1 MRAAV
6 PTIDLHGLG
15 TPEGC
20 ARVGRDLD
28 RAYGALGFAYV
39 VNHGVPQASIDAV
52 FEASARFHA
61 LPDAAKAAIAVN
73 RFHRGYLGFATAT
86 DRASSIEAAAHPNFS
101 ESFIKLHE
109 PAQGAPR
116 APGDRGGRL
125 DGPNQWPEG
134 LAGFKDAVLD
144 YEANVERLAR
154 ALVGALA
161 GALAGDAAAL
171 DDAFARP
178 TTWLRLL
185 HYPARP
191 GDAPAGLYGSAPHT
205 DFGALTILA
214 QDAAGGLQ
222 VRDPDG
228 AWIDVPPKPGAFVV
242 NTGDAV
248 PVWSGGRW
256 RSTPHR
262 VVNPQGRERYSVAY
276 FFDPNFDTHIA
287 PLDPANAPAD
297 MAGFRFGDHVMAQ
310 LDATYDYREA
320 DARA

>member
-1 MRAAV
+1 MTRDI
-6 PTIDLHGLG
+6 PTIDLADLE
-15 TPEGC
+15 TPDGC

-73 RFHRGYLGFATAT
+73 RFHRGYLGFATGI
-86 DRASSIEAAAHPNFS
+86 DRASSIEAAVHPNFS

-109 PAQGAPR
+109 ATPD
-116 APGDRGGRL
+116 APGDHGGPL

-134 LAGFKDAVLD
+134 LVGFKDAVLA
-144 YEANVERLAR
+144 YEARVERLAR

-191 GDAPAGLYGSAPHT
+191 ADAPAGLYGSAPHT

-222 VRDPDG
+222 VRDPGG

-276 FFDPNFDTHIA
+276 FFDPNFDAHIA
-287 PLDPANAPAD
+287 PLDPAHAPAD
-297 MAGFRFGDHVMAQ
+297 MAGFRFGDHVMGQ

>member
-1 MRAAV
+1 MTDAI
-6 PTIDLHGLG
+6 PIIDLTGIA
-15 TPEGC
+15 TPDGC

-39 VNHGVPQASIDAV
+39 TNHGVPAEVTDAAFAASM
-52 FEASARFHA
+52 RFHA
-61 LPDAAKAAIAVN
+61 VPISEKKAIAVN
-73 RFHRGYLGFATAT
+73 RFHRGYLGFASGI
-86 DRASSIEAAAHPNFS
+86 DRASSIEAAAHPNLS

-109 PAQGAPR
+109 TG
-116 APGDRGGRL
+116 GDGPL
-125 DGPNQWPEG
+125 DGPNQWPAG
-134 LAGFKDAVLD
+134 LDGFREAVLA
-144 YEANVERLAR
+144 YEAALEHLAR
-154 ALVGALA
+154 SLVRAMAKDLT
-161 GALAGDAAAL
+161 GDAAAL
-171 DDAFARP
+171 ESAFVRP

-191 GDAPAGLYGSAPHT
+191 EGAPPGLYGSAPHT

-222 VRDPDG
+222 VRAPDG
-228 AWIDVPPKPGAFVV
+228 AWIDVPPRPGAFVV

-276 FFDPNFDTHIA
+276 FFDPNFDTLIA
-287 PLDPANAPAD
+287 PLDPASAS
-297 MAGFRFGDHVMAQ
+297 
-310 LDATYDYREA
+310 ATM
-320 DARA
+320 